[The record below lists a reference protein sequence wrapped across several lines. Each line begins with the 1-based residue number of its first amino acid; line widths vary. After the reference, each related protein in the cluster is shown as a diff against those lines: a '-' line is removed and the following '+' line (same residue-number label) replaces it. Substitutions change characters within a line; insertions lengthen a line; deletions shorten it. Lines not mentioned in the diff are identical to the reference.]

1 MYKAS
6 SATALLRIGHWS
18 VMLEVSPDAILP
30 RFQRR
35 LNVYRASALPAS
47 KLSPCLQVG
56 TTASPQAACMPVG
69 RSIVPDSSEARGTS
83 REAPSDVQQC
93 RMGAGCGRRE
103 LFWAGLRLRAAGK
116 VSRTLKLPLARCSFN
131 AAWKELSGAMRAT
144 SGDQRVGAQRSRGA
158 AGADAV
164 HLVDCV
170 CTRVNSEFN
179 GGFLS

>member
-35 LNVYRASALPAS
+35 LHVYRASALPAS

-56 TTASPQAACMPVG
+56 TTASPQAARMLVG

-103 LFWAGLRLRAAGK
+103 HFLGWAPTSSRRKSFSHFETPTGK
-116 VSRTLKLPLARCSFN
+116 VIIRRGLESAFRRYA
-131 AAWKELSGAMRAT
+131 GV
-144 SGDQRVGAQRSRGA
+144 RVTQTGRREMRSRVRA
-158 AGADAV
+158 RV
-164 HLVDCV
+164 H
-170 CTRVNSEFN
+170 RVSDTLYRYE
-179 GGFLS
+179 G

>member
-35 LNVYRASALPAS
+35 LNVYRASALPAF

-69 RSIVPDSSEARGTS
+69 RSIVPDSSEAHGTS

-116 VSRTLKLPLARCSFN
+116 VSRTLKLPLAKCSFD
-131 AAWKELSGAMRAT
+131 AAWKALSGAMRAT
-144 SGDQRVGAQRSRGA
+144 SGAQRTPERLRRGYRAKRQSRPGRKSHQE
-158 AGADAV
+158 G
-164 HLVDCV
+164 
-170 CTRVNSEFN
+170 
-179 GGFLS
+179 

>member
-18 VMLEVSPDAILP
+18 VMVEVSPDAILP

-35 LNVYRASALPAS
+35 LHVYRASALPAL

-69 RSIVPDSSEARGTS
+69 RSIVPNSSEARGTS

-103 LFWAGLRLRAAGK
+103 LFWAGLHFEPPEKSL
-116 VSRTLKLPLARCSFN
+116 RTLKLPPTGKVLIQCGL
-131 AAWKELSGAMRAT
+131 ERAFRRYA
-144 SGDQRVGAQRSRGA
+144 GDLRGPTGWRSALPRRGRPWL
-158 AGADAV
+158 GSWD
-164 HLVDCV
+164 
-170 CTRVNSEFN
+170 RPP
-179 GGFLS
+179 GGLRD

>member
-1 MYKAS
+1 MRSCQDSKGDCMF
-6 SATALLRIGHWS
+6 TVRALFQ
-18 VMLEVSPDAILP
+18 LP
-30 RFQRR
+30 
-35 LNVYRASALPAS
+35 S
-47 KLSPCLQVG
+47 LSPCLQVG
-56 TTASPQAACMPVG
+56 TTASPQAARMPVG

-144 SGDQRVGAQRSRGA
+144 SGDQRVGAQRRRGA
-158 AGADAV
+158 AGPGAV
-164 HLVDCV
+164 HLPGGLRSYSCS
-170 CTRVNSEFN
+170 RVNECACI
-179 GGFLS
+179 

>member
-35 LNVYRASALPAS
+35 LHVYRASALPAS

-144 SGDQRVGAQRSRGA
+144 SGDQRVGAQSAPPRRARRRRRPPGGLRS
-158 AGADAV
+158 
-164 HLVDCV
+164 
-170 CTRVNSEFN
+170 
-179 GGFLS
+179 

>member
-1 MYKAS
+1 M
-6 SATALLRIGHWS
+6 
-18 VMLEVSPDAILP
+18 VEVSPDAILP

-35 LNVYRASALPAS
+35 LHVYRASALPAL

-56 TTASPQAACMPVG
+56 TTASPQAARMPVG

-83 REAPSDVQQC
+83 HEAPSDAQQC
-93 RMGAGCGRRE
+93 RMRDGCCCRRRE
-103 LFWAGLRLRAAGK
+103 LFLGWAALRAAGK
-116 VSRTLKLPLARCSFN
+116 VSRTLKKTPTAKVLIFSFN

-158 AGADAV
+158 AGPGIV

-170 CTRVNSEFN
+170 TSRVKESFN
-179 GGFLS
+179 

>member
-1 MYKAS
+1 MRSCQDSKGDCMFTVRALFQLS
-6 SATALLRIGHWS
+6 SFRHAC
-18 VMLEVSPDAILP
+18 IL
-30 RFQRR
+30 Q
-35 LNVYRASALPAS
+35 A
-47 KLSPCLQVG
+47 G

-69 RSIVPDSSEARGTS
+69 RSIVPDSSEAHGTS

-144 SGDQRVGAQRSRGA
+144 SGDQRVGAQRPRGA
-158 AGADAV
+158 IGPDGVAQGDSGT
-164 HLVDCV
+164 
-170 CTRVNSEFN
+170 TRVNVKEI
-179 GGFLS
+179 

>member
-1 MYKAS
+1 
-6 SATALLRIGHWS
+6 
-18 VMLEVSPDAILP
+18 MLEVSPDAILP

-35 LNVYRASALPAS
+35 LHVYRASALPAS
-47 KLSPCLQVG
+47 KLSPCLHVG
-56 TTASPQAACMPVG
+56 TTASPQAARMPVG
-69 RSIVPDSSEARGTS
+69 RSIVPDGSEARGTS
-83 REAPSDVQQC
+83 LEAPSDVQQC

-103 LFWAGLRLRAAGK
+103 LFLGWAALRAAGK

-164 HLVDCV
+164 HQVD
-170 CTRVNSEFN
+170 
-179 GGFLS
+179 

>member
-35 LNVYRASALPAS
+35 LHVYRASALPAS

-56 TTASPQAACMPVG
+56 TTASPQAARMLVG
-69 RSIVPDSSEARGTS
+69 RSIVPYSSEARRTS
-83 REAPSDVQQC
+83 REAPSEAQQC

-158 AGADAV
+158 AGPGIV
-164 HLVDCV
+164 HLVDCGG
-170 CTRVNSEFN
+170 TRVN
-179 GGFLS
+179 